1 MGVKARPNW
10 SGLPFWY
17 RFVPHPLYREAM
29 ANPRSESG
37 GGGGAVALHRV
48 LQDCNLLEYEPLLL
62 EEGLCPV
69 LSGCVVCVR
78 PAYVW
83 VLVFRWYA
91 PFTTAIAVL
100 SWANWYCG
108 LFRQQLALIS
118 QIILPIVCHCV
129 PL

>member
-17 RFVPHPLYREAM
+17 RFVPHPLYRETM

-48 LQDCNLLEYEPLLL
+48 LQDCNLLEYELLLL

-83 VLVFRWYA
+83 SVGTLRLRQRLRYCRGQKIGIVVF
-91 PFTTAIAVL
+91 F
-100 SWANWYCG
+100 ANNW
-108 LFRQQLALIS
+108 R
-118 QIILPIVCHCV
+118 
-129 PL
+129 